1 VGQVAT
7 FACAVILF
15 VLAGMAV
22 LAWTDPDRKRR
33 HRPGV
38 TLDTEYNIRP
48 VAQMPR
54 QPATPSHATQVIRSR
69 GLPAGYDPPT
79 TMLRP
84 APRGYVASDGRPEPL
99 TPPRAPSGVSR
110 PYVAPVPSQASRVH
124 DRFHCPGCMC
134 GHRT

>member
-1 VGQVAT
+1 MGQVVT

-22 LAWTDPDRKRR
+22 LAWTDPERKRR

-38 TLDTEYNIRP
+38 TLDTEYDIRP
-48 VAQMPR
+48 VAHMPR
-54 QPATPSHATQVIRSR
+54 QPATPHQGTQVIRNPR
-69 GLPAGYDPPT
+69 MPDGYDPPT
-79 TMLRP
+79 ALLRP
-84 APRGYVASDGRPEPL
+84 TPRGHVASVGRPEPVL
-99 TPPRAPSGVSR
+99 PPAAPSGVSRR

-134 GHRT
+134 GR